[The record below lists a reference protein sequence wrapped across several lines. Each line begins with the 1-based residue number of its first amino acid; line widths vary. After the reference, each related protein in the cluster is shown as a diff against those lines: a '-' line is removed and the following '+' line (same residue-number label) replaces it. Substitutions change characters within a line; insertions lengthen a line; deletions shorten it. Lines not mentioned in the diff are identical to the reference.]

1 MHKILANTIFLGK
14 DIHFLPECHSTNDVA
29 FQKYRAGDVR
39 EGSIIITDK
48 QIQGRG
54 QRGNRWVTEPG
65 VNLTFSLILT
75 PLFLDASEQFEL
87 NMAIALGIR
96 EALSEYNSG
105 IMVKWPNDIVHEEKG
120 KLGGILIEN
129 TVSNKGIELSV
140 VGIGLNINQVNFPF
154 INATSMAQLAASP
167 VDKDEIFKVVIS
179 RIEKYYLLLKK
190 GNKKTVKE
198 AYQFHLFR
206 FGEMCVY
213 NDGMPFSGKIIGIS
227 EDGKLIIEKENS
239 LVYHYSFKEV
249 QFE

>member
-87 NMAIALGIR
+87 NMAKALGIR

-190 GNKKTVKE
+190 GNKKTVKQ
-198 AYQFHLFR
+198 AYRFNLFR
-206 FGEMCVY
+206 FGEVCVY
-213 NDGMPFSGKIIGIS
+213 NDGMPYSGKIIGIS
-227 EDGKLIIEKENS
+227 EEGKLIIEKENS